1 MGPAS
6 PDHLQPANLP
16 SPSLTPSPPCS
27 TSLARHPSILC
38 SAVQAQRD
46 IFCLAPAHLPSSLLL
61 VPTSPGP
68 GECQN
73 SGNQP
78 RHRPPDMRPR
88 RRPPNWRSPRS
99 PRSSIAAPLATRR
112 SPRLAHL
119 PSSRPLA
126 LGGRTSQGLQGGGG
140 GELPCA
146 ESDGDVSPL
155 GLPRWSSPGA
165 RHCLASQ
172 DEARRG
178 PPAARPPPLAPPG
191 GARWGPVGVHHECR
205 LAGEEEARR

>member
-140 GELPCA
+140 G
-146 ESDGDVSPL
+146 
-155 GLPRWSSPGA
+155 R
-165 RHCLASQ
+165 ASLCGVC
-172 DEARRG
+172 RG
-178 PPAARPPPLAPPG
+178 RVAAWPP
-191 GARWGPVGVHHECR
+191 
-205 LAGEEEARR
+205 